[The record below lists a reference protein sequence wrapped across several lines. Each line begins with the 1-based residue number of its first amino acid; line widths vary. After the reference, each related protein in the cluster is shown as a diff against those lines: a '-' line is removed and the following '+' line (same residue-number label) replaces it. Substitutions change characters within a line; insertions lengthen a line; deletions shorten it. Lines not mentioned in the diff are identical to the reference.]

1 MPHIFLEKAVISGIR
16 GLWRVDCSGLLS
28 SSMSAG
34 STVTQHKTPMSTPF
48 AMTRPR
54 SRPKVKVI
62 KHSAAKPATVVVEL
76 PTTDRSVS
84 LIAAAM
90 ASLLSGMVR
99 SFSL

>member
-1 MPHIFLEKAVISGIR
+1 MQRLVEQQYER
-16 GLWRVDCSGLLS
+16 R
-28 SSMSAG
+28 
-34 STVTQHKTPMSTPF
+34 QHCYAAYHAQKHPF

>member
-1 MPHIFLEKAVISGIR
+1 
-16 GLWRVDCSGLLS
+16 
-28 SSMSAG
+28 
-34 STVTQHKTPMSTPF
+34 
-48 AMTRPR
+48 MTRPR